1 MLKPVEKRLI
11 LIHVLLFVI
20 CAICKMYCQMHLDEW
35 KYNFQMGAL
44 YWPTIIFAK
53 PLFYYALGF
62 LGAFFLARKAFRDDL
77 QLPYKLLFIVSL
89 VVFVLYIIAA
99 GISLYLVRFGTT
111 FAFLARLYSYVITA
125 ILDYYSLVCIPGILF
140 GLVAEK
146 RWKVQ

>member
-1 MLKPVEKRLI
+1 MTKSIEKKLI
-11 LIHVLLFVI
+11 IIHVVLFVI
-20 CAICKMYCQMHLDEW
+20 CAVCRIYCQGHMEEW
-35 KYNFQMGAL
+35 YYRFQMGYL
-44 YWPTIIFAK
+44 YWPTLLFAK
-53 PLFYYALGF
+53 PLFYYSAGF

-146 RWKVQ
+146 RWKV